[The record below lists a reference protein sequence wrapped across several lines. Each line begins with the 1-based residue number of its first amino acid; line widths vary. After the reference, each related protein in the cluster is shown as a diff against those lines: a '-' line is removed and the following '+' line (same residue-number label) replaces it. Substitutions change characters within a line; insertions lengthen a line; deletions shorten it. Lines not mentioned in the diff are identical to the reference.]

1 MNREE
6 KIELLKDTCKKSL
19 EAIGEDPQREGL
31 QRTPE
36 RLARTF
42 LELSKCVPRLL
53 IRQ

>member
-6 KIELLKDTCKKSL
+6 KIELLKDTCTKSL
-19 EAIGEDPQREGL
+19 LAIGEDPQREGL

-42 LELSKCVPRLL
+42 L
-53 IRQ
+53 